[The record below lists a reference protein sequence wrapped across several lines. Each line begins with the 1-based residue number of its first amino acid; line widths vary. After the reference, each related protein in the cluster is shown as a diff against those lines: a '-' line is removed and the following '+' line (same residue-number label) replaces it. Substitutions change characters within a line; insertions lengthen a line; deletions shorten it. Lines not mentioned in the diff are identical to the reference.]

1 MTAPR
6 ARVVI
11 IGGGF
16 GGMTAARALRHAPVD
31 ITVVD
36 RTNHH
41 LFQPLLYQVATAT
54 LAPDDIS
61 MPIRGMLRHV
71 PNATVLL
78 AEVDGIDVQGRVVRL
93 RAGGDLPYDYL
104 VFAAGVRHSYFGH
117 DHWEAFAPGLKTMDD
132 ALEIRRRF
140 LLAFER
146 AERSNEPAEREQ
158 WLTFCVIGGGA
169 TGVELAGML
178 PEVAKNLRKDF
189 RRIDARAIRV
199 LLLEGGDRLLP
210 AFSPA
215 LSAVAKR
222 DLEHLGVEV
231 RLNQSVTG
239 IDEDGVWVGD
249 RRVAAR
255 EVFWA
260 AGNIASSLTAQL
272 GAPLDRA
279 GRVLVAPDLSVPAH
293 PEIFVVGDAA
303 SVHMADG
310 RLVPGVAPA
319 ANQEGAHAAANIVR
333 RMRGESTET
342 FGYFNKGDLATV
354 GRHRAVAQFGTV
366 QLTGFV
372 AWFAW
377 LSVHILYLAGFRNRL
392 SVLLQWAYAY
402 LTFQRGAR
410 LITGRETG
418 EFPVASPRI
427 P

>member
-1 MTAPR
+1 
-6 ARVVI
+6 
-11 IGGGF
+11 
-16 GGMTAARALRHAPVD
+16 
-31 ITVVD
+31 
-36 RTNHH
+36 
-41 LFQPLLYQVATAT
+41 
-54 LAPDDIS
+54 
-61 MPIRGMLRHV
+61 
-71 PNATVLL
+71 
-78 AEVDGIDVQGRVVRL
+78 
-93 RAGGDLPYDYL
+93 
-104 VFAAGVRHSYFGH
+104 
-117 DHWEAFAPGLKTMDD
+117 
-132 ALEIRRRF
+132 
-140 LLAFER
+140 
-146 AERSNEPAEREQ
+146 
-158 WLTFCVIGGGA
+158 
-169 TGVELAGML
+169 ML

-303 SVHMADG
+303 AVHMADG